1 MYLLER
7 TQVVPRPRAEVFP
20 FFADA
25 ANLER
30 ITPPFLGFKIL
41 TPAPI
46 DMRVGTTIDYRIKL
60 QGIPLRWRTL
70 IEQFEP
76 NVRFVDVQLTGP
88 YARWHHTHTFRDVP
102 GGTEVG
108 DRVEYELPRG
118 PLGRLAH
125 AVFVRRQLR
134 TIFDY
139 RERVMREMF
148 GAAPTGT
155 ATAASG

>member
-1 MYLLER
+1 MYVLER
-7 TQVVPRPRAEVFP
+7 THVVPRPRAEVFP

-41 TPAPI
+41 TPPPI
-46 DMRVGTTIDYRIKL
+46 EMRAGTLIDYRIKL
-60 QGIPLRWRTL
+60 QGVPLRWRTL

-76 NVRFVDVQLTGP
+76 NERFVDVQVKGP

-108 DRVEYELPRG
+108 DRVEYALPLG
-118 PLGRLAH
+118 PLGRAAH
-125 AVFVRRQLR
+125 AVFVERQLR
-134 TIFDY
+134 TIFAY
-139 RERVMREMF
+139 RATVMRELF
-148 GAAPTGT
+148 G
-155 ATAASG
+155 